1 MPAFPM
7 LTCDGFLSNG
17 RHFRVPDNAFL
28 LNGLR
33 YALDFRRTVRGLWPR
48 MVQEGFCD
56 RRQELSLILRS
67 RSRSRAALAC
77 HPRKTVGCISD
88 ERFTFCAPPPSRL
101 HFLHN
106 GQRFVLRRIPGRSG
120 RKLRPLQCHM
130 HSRRGISEQ
139 ARPSPTSSVSSA
151 SHHAAESTSS
161 CAAANT

>member
-1 MPAFPM
+1 MFARSDALLGESCVLGVQKHKLSMQSMAICVPPPSSGNIFCTTVSRRVLRPAAGVIADSM
-7 LTCDGFLSNG
+7 ITI
-17 RHFRVPDNAFL
+17 
-28 LNGLR
+28 
-33 YALDFRRTVRGLWPR
+33 T
-48 MVQEGFCD
+48 
-56 RRQELSLILRS
+56 
-67 RSRSRAALAC
+67 AALAC

-120 RKLRPLQCHM
+120 RKLRPLQCHL